1 MTKSVVF
8 SLKVEFG
15 DCDPARI
22 VWFPNYFRWMDA
34 ASRNFF
40 TQCGVPPWHEIEKK
54 IGVIGTPLVDTKVQ
68 FSKTASYGDS
78 LDITVKVT
86 EWRNKSFVM
95 DYTITRGDDLILSC
109 QEVRIFAQA
118 RVGSEPGDS
127 SIRAVAIPTFIK
139 DMCDIAPK
147 FVDKNE
153 I

>member
-40 TQCGVPPWHEIEKK
+40 TQCGVPPWHEVEKK

-68 FSKTASYGDS
+68 FLKTTSYGDS

-86 EWRNKSFVM
+86 EWRSKSFVM
-95 DYTITRGDDLILSC
+95 DYNITRGEDLILSC
-109 QEVRIFAQA
+109 QEIRIFAEV
-118 RVGSEPGDS
+118 RVGSEQGDS

-139 DMCDIAPK
+139 DMCK
-147 FVDKNE
+147 
-153 I
+153 

>member
-1 MTKSVVF
+1 MTKSVAY
-8 SLKVEFG
+8 SLVVEFG

-68 FSKTASYGDS
+68 FLKTASYGDL

-95 DYTITRGDDLILSC
+95 DYTITRGEDLILSC
-109 QEVRIFAQA
+109 QEVRIFAEA
-118 RVGSEPGDS
+118 RVGSQQGDS
-127 SIRAVAIPTFIK
+127 GIRSVAIPIFIK
-139 DMCDIAPK
+139 DMCK
-147 FVDKNE
+147 
-153 I
+153 

>member
-153 I
+153 L